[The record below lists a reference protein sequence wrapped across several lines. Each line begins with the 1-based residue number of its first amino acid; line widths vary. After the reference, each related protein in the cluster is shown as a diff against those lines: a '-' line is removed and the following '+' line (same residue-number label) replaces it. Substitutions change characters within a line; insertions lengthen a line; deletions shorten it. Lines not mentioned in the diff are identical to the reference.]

1 LNESHDAAIRVLTD
15 YHDRLDRAA
24 TEGAKSLDEAFK
36 NSPTGIGAHEI
47 DTKMCVVRVNPEELR
62 ILGYREEEMVGRPIF
77 EKIVMQDASRRAI
90 EQKLSGEK
98 KLKPFVRSFRR
109 SDGTAM
115 ALMLMDRLLRDEQ
128 GRIVGIRTAMTEVRG

>member
-1 LNESHDAAIRVLTD
+1 
-15 YHDRLDRAA
+15 
-24 TEGAKSLDEAFK
+24 
-36 NSPTGIGAHEI
+36 
-47 DTKMCVVRVNPEELR
+47 
-62 ILGYREEEMVGRPIF
+62 VGRPIF

-128 GRIVGIRTAMTEVRG
+128 GRIVGIRTAMTEVKG